1 MLKLDINKSLCTLIP
16 LSIDNFCC
24 ETFSMIFYYTH
35 YHRHGRKHTATPTN
49 VNYRANLYALKQE
62 GCTHVFV
69 TTACG
74 SLAEEVEPGDIVII
88 DSFIDR

>member
-1 MLKLDINKSLCTLIP
+1 MSC
-16 LSIDNFCC
+16 F
-24 ETFSMIFYYTH
+24 
-35 YHRHGRKHTATPTN
+35 RHGRKHDKTPTN

-62 GCTHVFV
+62 GCTHVIV

-74 SLAEEVEPGDIVII
+74 SLAEEVKPGDIVVL